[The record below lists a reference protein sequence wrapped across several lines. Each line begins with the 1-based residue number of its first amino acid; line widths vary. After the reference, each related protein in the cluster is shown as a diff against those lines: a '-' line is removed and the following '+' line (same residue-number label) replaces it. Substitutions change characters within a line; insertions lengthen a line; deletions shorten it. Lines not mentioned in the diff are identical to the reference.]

1 MLQQAVWCLSEERLR
16 SVEYAVEFAVRLR
29 GLQVA
34 PRHEREQGCAVLG
47 DDEARLD
54 PALVNALLGIT
65 PALPRSAMH
74 LLGCLIL
81 NLHPGVCATG
91 TSTVCTV
98 PRYNDF
104 SSQHSSTLENS
115 LDGREVT
122 AKYTSTVPNNSLR
135 HQKVSTLGNALLP
148 SKMLV
153 RLLRPKSLVTS

>member
-65 PALPRSAMH
+65 
-74 LLGCLIL
+74 
-81 NLHPGVCATG
+81 
-91 TSTVCTV
+91 
-98 PRYNDF
+98 
-104 SSQHSSTLENS
+104 HSST
-115 LDGREVT
+115 
-122 AKYTSTVPNNSLR
+122 A
-135 HQKVSTLGNALLP
+135 
-148 SKMLV
+148 
-153 RLLRPKSLVTS
+153 